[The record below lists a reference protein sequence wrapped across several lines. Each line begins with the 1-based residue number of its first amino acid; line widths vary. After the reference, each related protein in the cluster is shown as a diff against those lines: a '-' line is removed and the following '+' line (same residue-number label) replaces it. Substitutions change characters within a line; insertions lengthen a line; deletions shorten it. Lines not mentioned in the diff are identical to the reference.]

1 MINENFVFLGFAI
14 ALIGLFSYL
23 KDTIQGKVQP
33 NRVTWFLWALA
44 PLIAFTAQIQE
55 GVGLEAVLTFS
66 VGFNPLLV
74 FLASF
79 LNKKAQWKLT
89 KFDFICGG
97 LSILGLILWFITKD
111 PIMAIVFAILAD
123 TLAAL
128 PTVVKS
134 WKEPETENYWPF
146 LTAIIN
152 SGIALL
158 IVKDWN
164 FATAGFTIYIF
175 SLCVLLTVLIKF
187 KLGPRFSKTKN

>member
-14 ALIGLFSYL
+14 TLIGLFSYL

-97 LSILGLILWFITKD
+97 LSVLGLILWFITKD

-128 PTVVKS
+128 PTIVKS

-158 IVKDWN
+158 IIKDWN
-164 FATAGFTIYIF
+164 FATAGFTLYIF

-187 KLGPRFSKTKN
+187 KLGPRFLRRS